1 MIKRIR
7 SLENKLIR
15 FESLVAG
22 FSLLLLLALSLIQ
35 IFVRNLLDFGFPE
48 IDVIN
53 RNLLV
58 ICGSMGAVLATSKF
72 RHIKIDALTTVL
84 SSQTLQKLRIPLAL
98 FSVVICCFM
107 SYYGVIF
114 ALDEWEFAP
123 ANERW
128 TLPFTLIYPI
138 GFGLIGFHFFAS
150 CFRDPAR

>member
-1 MIKRIR
+1 MQLIR

-15 FESLVAG
+15 FESLVAA
-22 FSLLLLLALSLIQ
+22 FSLLLLLALSLTQ
-35 IFVRNLLDFGFPE
+35 ILIRNILDFGYPE

-58 ICGSMGAVLATSKF
+58 VCGSMGAVLATSKL
-72 RHIKIDALTTVL
+72 RHIKIDALTPL
-84 SSQTLQKLRIPLAL
+84 LNAQTLQKLRIPLAL
-98 FSVVICCFM
+98 FSVLICCFM
-107 SYYGVIF
+107 CYYGVIF

-150 CFRDPAR
+150 CFREQTK